1 MILKFTVDLRE
12 GNSDAHPLRFWSKF
26 SRLNQRIYIVQSLA
40 EDDLQR
46 EITVDAFSRLMYQFH
61 SSCATP
67 SPGLTPR
74 ICLFF
79 LMGGKLPAAGAN
91 LELPLRL
98 YSSALAN
105 ARSSP
110 LWLVHG
116 PRDIPR
122 DWQDGQ
128 MPCSCPKWAGEG
140 GADTVQLELTN
151 A

>member
-12 GNSDAHPLRFWSKF
+12 GNSHAHPLRFWSKF
-26 SRLNQRIYIVQSLA
+26 SCLIQRIYIVRSLA

-46 EITVDAFSRLMYQFH
+46 EINVYAFSRLMHQFH

-67 SPGLTPR
+67 PPPGLTPR

-79 LMGGKLPAAGAN
+79 LMGGKLPAARAN

-110 LWLVHG
+110 LWLLPPLGLTRRANAPQLPEV
-116 PRDIPR
+116 
-122 DWQDGQ
+122 
-128 MPCSCPKWAGEG
+128 G
-140 GADTVQLELTN
+140 GGGRGGDTVQLELTN